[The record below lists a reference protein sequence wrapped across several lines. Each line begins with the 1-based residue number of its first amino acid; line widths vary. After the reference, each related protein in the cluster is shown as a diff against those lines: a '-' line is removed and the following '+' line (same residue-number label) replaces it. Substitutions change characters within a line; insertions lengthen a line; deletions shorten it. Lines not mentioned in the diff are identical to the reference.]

1 MHDLLLEHGF
11 PLKNNNALFFS
22 MHIVAFSSV
31 NKFTIGQIMSRRRSG
46 RHMLNACAR
55 APCLYRALKAV
66 WPKQV
71 ASYTSIEAV
80 SFALR
85 VSWEEAPKIQTVKS
99 TACASKKNKT
109 FHRKAF
115 FAAVHTST
123 HLFDTCDPM
132 KVPRP
137 LVALLLPKIL
147 IRLGCGVTI
156 KTITI
161 LSSSFLLS

>member
-1 MHDLLLEHGF
+1 M
-11 PLKNNNALFFS
+11 N
-22 MHIVAFSSV
+22 
-31 NKFTIGQIMSRRRSG
+31 
-46 RHMLNACAR
+46 
-55 APCLYRALKAV
+55 
-66 WPKQV
+66 
-71 ASYTSIEAV
+71 TSIEAV
-80 SFALR
+80 AFAVR
-85 VSWEEAPKIQTVKS
+85 VPLEEAPKIQTVKS

-161 LSSSFLLS
+161 LSSSFLLSKVTSGLSDWVLLDASTQFQNLKVSEELIWA